1 MNRRRML
8 HSLKAG
14 AELGDYEDA
23 AVLPLETDPQIYL
36 SRNSLPQPFHLICE
50 KDTVI
55 SQLSGSADVHLR
67 DSSVNRFR
75 MDVGDHVYIPAGTP
89 HQIVPIEPGVTL
101 RYMPLAAGRLGVA
114 WYCSG
119 CGAEVQRYEFEHDNE
134 APLIAT
140 YAAATSRFNGD
151 VQARM
156 CGKCGVVHPEIDL
169 ARYGWDA
176 AAASM
181 SSLSAH

>member
-1 MNRRRML
+1 ML

-14 AELGDYEDA
+14 ADLGEYEDA

-36 SRNSLPQPFHLICE
+36 SRNTLPQPFHLICE

-55 SQLSGSADVHLR
+55 SQLSGLADVHLR
-67 DSSVNRFR
+67 ESSVNRFR

-101 RYMPLAAGRLGVA
+101 RYLPLEAGRLGIA
-114 WYCSG
+114 WFCPD

-134 APLIAT
+134 LPLILT
-140 YAAATSRFNGD
+140 YAAAASRFSAD
-151 VQARM
+151 MQART
-156 CGKCGVVHPEIDL
+156 CDKCAVVHPEIDL

-176 AAASM
+176 AAASI
-181 SSLSAH
+181 SSVTAN

>member
-1 MNRRRML
+1 ML

-14 AELGDYEDA
+14 ADLGEYEDA

-36 SRNSLPQPFHLICE
+36 SRNTLPQPFHLICE

-55 SQLSGSADVHLR
+55 SQLSGLADVHLR
-67 DSSVNRFR
+67 ESSVNRFR

-101 RYMPLAAGRLGVA
+101 RYLPLEAGRLGIA
-114 WYCSG
+114 WFCPD

-134 APLIAT
+134 LPLILT
-140 YAAATSRFNGD
+140 YAAAASRFSAD
-151 VQARM
+151 MQART
-156 CGKCGVVHPEIDL
+156 CGKCAVVHPEVDL

-181 SSLSAH
+181 SSVTAN